1 MVRITNV
8 VATAGLGRHLPLPLL
23 EEKLPLA
30 LYTPRKFSGLLAR
43 VLVPFKGHC
52 QIYAN
57 GKITVNGG
65 KSIEE
70 NEELCKIFVE
80 QIKACGLDVT
90 CTGYKVV
97 NIIASHD
104 FGRRLNLNEIRSLP
118 NAMYEPELF
127 PGLSLRLSDC
137 TAVIFHTGKA
147 NLLGC
152 KTMLEL
158 WAAEIELNLFIYS
171 FTFSTHRAMCCT
183 AHQQ

>member
-8 VATAGLGRHLPLPLL
+8 VATAELGSGLPLCLL

-30 LYTPRKFSGLLAR
+30 LYNPRKFSGLLAR
-43 VLVPFKGHC
+43 TLLPFKGHC
-52 QIYAN
+52 QMYEN

-65 KSIEE
+65 KSTE
-70 NEELCKIFVE
+70 NNKELCGLFVE
-80 QIKACGLDVT
+80 QIKSCGVDVV
-90 CTGYKVV
+90 CASYKVV
-97 NIIASHD
+97 NIVASHD
-104 FGRRLNLNEIRSLP
+104 FGRHLNLNEIRNLP

-127 PGLSLRLSDC
+127 PGLSLKLSDC

-147 NLLGC
+147 NLLGA

-171 FTFSTHRAMCCT
+171 FSFSSHRAKCYT
-183 AHQQ
+183 DHQQ